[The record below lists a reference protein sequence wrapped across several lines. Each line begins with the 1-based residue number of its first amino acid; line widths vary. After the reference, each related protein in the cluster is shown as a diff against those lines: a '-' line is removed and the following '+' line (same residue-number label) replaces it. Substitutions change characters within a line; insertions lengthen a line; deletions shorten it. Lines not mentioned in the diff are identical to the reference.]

1 MSIHST
7 PQVSGHTEL
16 PCLSQ
21 GHCSVPLLTSRQW
34 GSRKEGP
41 PRHGAAEAHSV
52 PGGYWLFLLPP
63 PPPLLDAHH
72 LLVLPRSHGFFFK
85 PFFVPLN

>member
-1 MSIHST
+1 MGSIHGT

-16 PCLSQ
+16 QGSSQ
-21 GHCSVPLLTSRQW
+21 GHCSVPLLTGRQW

-41 PRHGAAEAHSV
+41 PRCGVTEAHSV

-63 PPPLLDAHH
+63 PLLDAYH
-72 LLVLPRSHGFFFK
+72 LLVLPASHGFFFK
-85 PFFVPLN
+85 PFFVP